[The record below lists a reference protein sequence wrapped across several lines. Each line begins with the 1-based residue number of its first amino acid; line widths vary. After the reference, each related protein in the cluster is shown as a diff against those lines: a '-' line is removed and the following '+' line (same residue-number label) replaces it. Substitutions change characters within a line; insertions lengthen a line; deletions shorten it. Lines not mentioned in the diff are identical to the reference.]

1 MNNIE
6 KFYNNLKKEKETIIK
21 QKWFHF
27 NNEAY
32 FVIITEQEKKE
43 YINIYILNDKYKI
56 DLFNCLYM
64 QDEYIYKE
72 NYKKDRELEKVAFDF
87 YLWDKYGNEEEEE

>member
-6 KFYNNLKKEKETIIK
+6 NFYNNLKKEKETILK
-21 QKWFHF
+21 QKWFNF
-27 NNEAY
+27 NNEEY
-32 FVIITEQEKKE
+32 LVIITEQEKKD

-56 DLFNCLYM
+56 DLLNCLYL

-72 NYKKDRELEKVAFDF
+72 NYKKDRKIEKVAFDF
-87 YLWDKYGNEEEEE
+87 YLWDKYGNEENEE